1 MTKGR
6 VGFVSLGILGGI
18 AFAQTSRL
26 KPGLWEAA
34 SEMNMGDVASMIPQD
49 KLAKMTPEQRA
60 QVEAMMKRSASTP
73 MSTKLCYTKEQLDK
87 GLNYNMER
95 AGTCTSKTISNNG
108 SKQVSEIS
116 CDSAKAKTTG
126 TVSMEAID
134 PEHYA
139 GVVQMHSVS
148 NGQPRDMTIKV
159 TGKWLGSNCG
169 DVKPLDYSKQPPN

>member
-6 VGFVSLGILGGI
+6 VIGFVSLGVLCGI

-34 SEMNMGDVASMIPQD
+34 SEMNIGDVASMIPPD

-60 QVEAMMKRSASTP
+60 QVEAMMKRSAGNP

-108 SKQVSEIS
+108 SKQVSEVS
-116 CDSAKAKTTG
+116 CDNGKTKTTG

-139 GVVQMHSVS
+139 A
-148 NGQPRDMTIKV
+148 
-159 TGKWLGSNCG
+159 
-169 DVKPLDYSKQPPN
+169 